1 MSMESDLVTL
11 LKTLCPRV
19 FPDVA
24 PYETPTPYVT
34 FQHIGGTP
42 LRYVDNAPADKRHSM
57 LQINTWS
64 ATRSE
69 ALTLSRAIEEALC
82 ASTAFTA
89 QPDSEPI
96 GDVEG
101 DTDRRGCLQDFSVW
115 APRT

>member
-1 MSMESDLVTL
+1 MEANLVTL

-24 PYETPTPYVT
+24 PYETALPYVT

-42 LRYVDNAPADKRHSM
+42 LRYLDNAAADKRHTM
-57 LQINTWS
+57 VQINTWA
-64 ATRSE
+64 ATRAE
-69 ALTLSRAIEEALC
+69 ALSLCRQIEEALC

-96 GDVEG
+96 GDVDG
-101 DTDRRGCLQDFSVW
+101 DTDRRGCIQDFSIW
-115 APRT
+115 APRA

>member
-1 MSMESDLVTL
+1 MSMESNLVTL

-24 PYETPTPYVT
+24 PYETATPYVT
-34 FQHIGGTP
+34 FQHIGGVP
-42 LRYVDNAPADKRHSM
+42 LRFVDNSATSLRNSM
-57 LQINTWS
+57 VQINTWA
-64 ATRSE
+64 ATRAE

-89 QPDSEPI
+89 RPDSEPI
-96 GDVEG
+96 GDMDD
-101 DTDRRGCLQDFSVW
+101 DTDRRGCIQDFSIW